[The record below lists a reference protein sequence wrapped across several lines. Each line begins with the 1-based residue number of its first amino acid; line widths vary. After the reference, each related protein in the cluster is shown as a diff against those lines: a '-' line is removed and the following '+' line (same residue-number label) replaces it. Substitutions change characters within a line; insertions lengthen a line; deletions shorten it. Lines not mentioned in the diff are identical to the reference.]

1 MKENHI
7 DDLHRSKSNQK
18 PEQPRKECNMKR
30 NKTSL
35 IRNLM
40 GSIALIAALF
50 IFGGPVSI
58 AMGATEQQVLVD
70 QSQITLKDFVSDPN
84 MEWLVNNVHT
94 AKAVLIVPSMIKG
107 GFFLGGSGGRGVL
120 LVRDEK
126 TGKWYGPGFYSL
138 GAVSFGLQFGGQ
150 KAEVIMLVMTQK
162 GLESLYTSSFKLGG
176 DVAVAAGPVGAG
188 ASAKAAGFKAD
199 YLSYTRAKG
208 AFLGFSLEGAIVK
221 INDEWNQA
229 YYGGEARPTD
239 IFVTRGVNNPKAAEL
254 QAAVGNV
261 RGSAKKAP
269 VAAAKGG
276 YHVVQSGDT
285 LLKIAKKY
293 DTSVDELCRL
303 NNIGKDKPIY
313 PGQKIMVTSS
323 N

>member
-1 MKENHI
+1 MQN
-7 DDLHRSKSNQK
+7 
-18 PEQPRKECNMKR
+18 
-30 NKTSL
+30 
-35 IRNLM
+35 
-40 GSIALIAALF
+40 
-50 IFGGPVSI
+50 
-58 AMGATEQQVLVD
+58 
-70 QSQITLKDFVSDPN
+70 
-84 MEWLVNNVHT
+84 

-107 GFFLGGSGGRGVL
+107 GFFLGGSGGRGLL
-120 LVRDEK
+120 LVRNEK

-162 GLESLYTSSFKLGG
+162 GLESLYSSSFKLGG

-208 AFLGFSLEGAIVK
+208 AFVGFSLEGAVVK

-229 YYGGEARPTD
+229 YYGKQLRPTD
-239 IFVTRGVNNPKAAEL
+239 IFVTRKVNNPKAAQL

-261 RGSAKKAP
+261 RGSVRKAP
-269 VAAAKGG
+269 VASAKGQ
-276 YHVVQSGDT
+276 YYVVQSGDT
-285 LLKIAKKY
+285 LFKIAKKY

-303 NNIGKDKPIY
+303 NNIDKDKPIY
-313 PGQKIMVTSS
+313 PGQKIKVTSG

>member
-1 MKENHI
+1 
-7 DDLHRSKSNQK
+7 
-18 PEQPRKECNMKR
+18 MKR
-30 NKTSL
+30 KKSSL
-35 IRNLM
+35 VRRRM
-40 GSIALIAALF
+40 VIALCAALCV
-50 IFGGPVSI
+50 FGGTVSI
-58 AMGATEQQVLVD
+58 ATGATEQQVLVD
-70 QSQITLKDFVSDPN
+70 KSQITVKNFVSDPN
-84 MEWLVNNVHT
+84 MEWLVNNVQN
-94 AKAVLIVPSMIKG
+94 AKAVLIVPSMVKG
-107 GFFLGGSGGRGVL
+107 GFFLGGSGGRGLL
-120 LVRDEK
+120 LVRNEK

-162 GLESLYTSSFKLGG
+162 GLESLYSSSFKLGG

-208 AFLGFSLEGAIVK
+208 AFVGFSLEGAVVK

-229 YYGGEARPTD
+229 YYGKQLRPTD
-239 IFVTRGVNNPKAAEL
+239 IFVTRKVNNPKAAQL

-261 RGSAKKAP
+261 RGSVRKAP
-269 VAAAKGG
+269 VASAKGQ
-276 YHVVQSGDT
+276 YYVVQSGDT
-285 LLKIAKKY
+285 LFKIAKKY

-303 NNIGKDKPIY
+303 NNIYKDKPIY
-313 PGQKIMVTSS
+313 PGQKIKVTSG

>member
-1 MKENHI
+1 M
-7 DDLHRSKSNQK
+7 NQK
-18 PEQPRKECNMKR
+18 PEQKRRECNMKR
-30 NKTSL
+30 NRRSL
-35 IRNLM
+35 TRIYM
-40 GSIALIAALF
+40 GPIALLAALL
-50 IFGGPVSI
+50 IFGGTVSI

-70 QSQITLKDFVSDPN
+70 QSQITLGNFVADPD
-84 MEWLVNNVHT
+84 MEWLVNNIQN

-126 TGKWYGPGFYSL
+126 TGRWYGPGFYSL

-176 DVAVAAGPVGAG
+176 DVAVVAGPVGAG

-208 AFLGFSLEGAIVK
+208 AFLGFSLEGAVIQ

-229 YYGGEARPTD
+229 YFGREVRPTD
-239 IFVTRGVNNPKAAEL
+239 IFVTRKAKNPKAANL

-269 VAAAKGG
+269 VAAAKGT

-285 LLKIAKKY
+285 LSGISKKY
-293 DTSVDELCRL
+293 GVSLDELCRL

-313 PGQKIMVTSS
+313 PGQKIMVASG

>member
-1 MKENHI
+1 
-7 DDLHRSKSNQK
+7 
-18 PEQPRKECNMKR
+18 MKR

-35 IRNLM
+35 MRSLM
-40 GSIALIAALF
+40 GPIALFAALF
-50 IFGGPVSI
+50 IFGGTVSI

-70 QSQITLKDFVSDPN
+70 QSQITLRNFVSDPN
-84 MEWLVNNVHT
+84 MEWLVNNVQN

-126 TGKWYGPGFYSL
+126 TGKWYGPGFYTL

-162 GLESLYTSSFKLGG
+162 GLESLYSSSFKLGG

-208 AFLGFSLEGAIVK
+208 AFLGFSLEGAVVK

-229 YYGGEARPTD
+229 YYGKQLRPTD
-239 IFVTRGVNNPKAAEL
+239 IFVTRKVNNPKAAEL

-261 RGSAKKAP
+261 RGSA
-269 VAAAKGG
+269 
-276 YHVVQSGDT
+276 
-285 LLKIAKKY
+285 
-293 DTSVDELCRL
+293 
-303 NNIGKDKPIY
+303 
-313 PGQKIMVTSS
+313 
-323 N
+323 

>member
-1 MKENHI
+1 
-7 DDLHRSKSNQK
+7 
-18 PEQPRKECNMKR
+18 MKR
-30 NKTSL
+30 KKSSL
-35 IRNLM
+35 VRRRMVIALCVVLCVFG
-40 GSIALIAALF
+40 GSI
-50 IFGGPVSI
+50 SI

-70 QSQITLKDFVSDPN
+70 QSQITLKNFVSDPN
-84 MEWLVNNVHT
+84 MEWLVNNVQN

-107 GFFLGGSGGRGVL
+107 GFFLGGSGGRGLL
-120 LVRDEK
+120 LVRNEK

-162 GLESLYTSSFKLGG
+162 GLESLYSSSFKLGG

-208 AFLGFSLEGAIVK
+208 AFVGFSLEGAVVK

-229 YYGGEARPTD
+229 YYGKQLRPTD
-239 IFVTRGVNNPKAAEL
+239 IFVTRKVNNPKAAQL

-261 RGSAKKAP
+261 RGSARKAP
-269 VAAAKGG
+269 VAASKGE

-285 LLKIAKKY
+285 LFKIAKKY
-293 DTSVDELCRL
+293 DTSVEALCSL
-303 NNIGKDKPIY
+303 NNITKDQTIY
-313 PGQKIMVTSS
+313 TGQKIMVASDK
-323 N
+323 